1 VEADVHCGL
10 GMGEYLA
17 AQRAR
22 PWPVRFW
29 HELRS
34 ESTEQDRLIRLIILE
49 RLVKSAV
56 LVVLAISLLAF
67 GRHGQLYQITQEVE
81 DQFNLSAG
89 HGAISTL
96 LMRVLDAIGRY
107 PHVTGLAIA
116 ALLYAA
122 LESTEGVG
130 LAFRRRW
137 AEYLTVIATAVLI
150 PFEVYELQHRVTV
163 FRVLALAFNVL
174 IVVYLAWRKCLF
186 VTV

>member
-1 VEADVHCGL
+1 MEDHLEA
-10 GMGEYLA
+10 
-17 AQRAR
+17 RR
-22 PWPVRFW
+22 RRRWPVRFW

-67 GRHGQLYQITQEVE
+67 GRHGRLSELTQYVE

-89 HGAISTL
+89 HGVITTL
-96 LMRVLDAIGRY
+96 LTRALDFIGRY

-116 ALLYAA
+116 AILYAA

-150 PFEVYELQHRVTV
+150 PFEVNELLHRVTV
-163 FRVLALAFNVL
+163 LRVLALAVNVA
-174 IVVYLAWRKCLF
+174 IVVYLAWRKRLF

>member
-1 VEADVHCGL
+1 MGDYAEARRG
-10 GMGEYLA
+10 
-17 AQRAR
+17 R
-22 PWPVRFW
+22 PWPVRLW

-67 GRHGQLYQITQEVE
+67 GRHGQLYRIVAYLHHLHASEVRIVG
-81 DQFNLSAG
+81 L
-89 HGAISTL
+89 GAL
-96 LMRVLDAIGRY
+96 GYGVLEL
-107 PHVTGLAIA
+107 V
-116 ALLYAA
+116 
-122 LESTEGVG
+122 EGVG
-130 LAFRRRW
+130 LWLDQLW

-150 PFEVYELQHRVTV
+150 PFEVYELLHRVTV

-174 IVVYLAWRKCLF
+174 IVVYLAWRKRLF